1 VSVSS
6 KDKCFGVARVLI
18 TANQIKTRT
27 KELAAELDAH
37 FGDDVPIMVGVLNG
51 AVMFMV
57 DLARE
62 MSIPVTI
69 DFMAVSSYGSSTKS
83 SGVVKIIKDLDAPL
97 EGRRLLVV
105 EDIVDSGLTLEYLLD
120 HLRRRNPAD
129 ITVVS
134 LLKKNKPDAIKVQTD
149 LIGFEI
155 PDEFVIG
162 YGLDYAEK
170 YRNLPYVGILDPSI
184 IKVE

>member
-18 TANQIKTRT
+18 TADQIKTRT

>member
-1 VSVSS
+1 MSVLS

-18 TANQIKTRT
+18 TEEQIKART
-27 KELAAELDAH
+27 KEMAAELDQR

-57 DLARE
+57 DLARQ

-69 DFMAVSSYGSSTKS
+69 DFMAVSSYGNSTKS
-83 SGVVKIIKDLDAPL
+83 SGVVKIIKDLDDPL
-97 EGRRLLVV
+97 DGQRLLVV
-105 EDIVDSGLTLEYLLD
+105 EDIVDSGLTLQYLLD

-134 LLKKNKPDAIKVQTD
+134 LLKKNKPNAIPVQTD
-149 LIGFEI
+149 LVGFEI

-162 YGLDYAEK
+162 YGLDYAER
-170 YRNLPYVGILDPSI
+170 YRNLPFVGILDPTI
-184 IKVE
+184 IEPE